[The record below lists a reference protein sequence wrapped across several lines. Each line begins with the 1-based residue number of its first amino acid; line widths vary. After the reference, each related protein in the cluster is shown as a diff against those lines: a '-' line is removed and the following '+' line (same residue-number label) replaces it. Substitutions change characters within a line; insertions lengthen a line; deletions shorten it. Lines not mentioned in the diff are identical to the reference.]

1 MKIHDGMSNDPIQG
15 QGQGYRAAKFAKMAD
30 VEVYLLRQYVCNQ
43 KTNGEY
49 DTVYPK
55 TIYVDFNWTD
65 F

>member
-43 KTNGEY
+43 KTNGELWY
-49 DTVYPK
+49 SVLQDN
-55 TIYVDFNWTD
+55 ICWF
-65 F
+65 